1 MKGSMLALAGN
12 RGYDPGANSEK
23 SMRLGGRLAGAIE
36 VLADIENRRRPV
48 ADALKDWGLSRRFA
62 GSGDRAAVGNIV
74 YDALRKKLSHAW
86 LMDDASPAA
95 LAHAVMFRQWQISP
109 EQLAA
114 ELDGDKFAPAPL
126 AAAAM
131 SAFQSRA
138 LDDAPDHVKGDIPE
152 WVVPLFQ
159 ENFDDAWLS
168 EAQALAE
175 RPSLDLRANTLRA
188 NRDKVV
194 SSLEEAHAVPARI
207 ARQGVRIP
215 PGEGPS
221 RLPNV
226 TAELSFAKGWFE
238 VQDEGSQIVADL
250 VMARD
255 GEQILDYCAGGG
267 GKTLALSAT
276 TGNKGQIHAFDADRK
291 RLAPIIERLRR
302 AGTRNVQVHEREK
315 DLVHLVGKCDR
326 VLIDAP
332 CTGTGTWRRRP
343 DTKWRLTQ
351 KNLDERIEQ
360 QRQVLASAMR
370 YVRPGGMLCYVTC
383 SLLPQENQDQV
394 RNFVAGNPDF
404 EIASALGDWQ
414 TLFGTSGVQPVSKDG
429 ATVTLSP
436 ASTDTDG
443 FFFAM
448 MRRKD

>member
-1 MKGSMLALAGN
+1 M
-12 RGYDPGANSEK
+12 
-23 SMRLGGRLAGAIE
+23 
-36 VLADIENRRRPV
+36 
-48 ADALKDWGLSRRFA
+48 DALEED
-62 GSGDRAAVGNIV
+62 
-74 YDALRKKLSHAW
+74 HAI
-86 LMDDASPAA
+86 A
-95 LAHAVMFRQWQISP
+95 
-109 EQLAA
+109 
-114 ELDGDKFAPAPL
+114 
-126 AAAAM
+126 
-131 SAFQSRA
+131 
-138 LDDAPDHVKGDIPE
+138 
-152 WVVPLFQ
+152 
-159 ENFDDAWLS
+159 
-168 EAQALAE
+168 
-175 RPSLDLRANTLRA
+175 
-188 NRDKVV
+188 
-194 SSLEEAHAVPARI
+194 ARI

-250 VMARD
+250 VMAGD

-276 TGNKGQIHAFDADRK
+276 LNNRGQIHAFDADRK

-302 AGTRNVQVHEREK
+302 AGTRNVQVHDREK
-315 DLVHLVGKCDR
+315 DIADLVGKCDR
-326 VLIDAP
+326 VLVDAP

-360 QRQVLASAMR
+360 QRQVLASAAR

-383 SLLPQENQDQV
+383 SLLPQENQERARQ
-394 RNFVAGNPDF
+394 FVAANGDY
-404 EIASALGDWQ
+404 EIVSALDNWQ
-414 TLFGTSGVQPVSKDG
+414 SLFGTSGVQPVSGDG

-448 MRRKD
+448 MRRKG

>member
-1 MKGSMLALAGN
+1 
-12 RGYDPGANSEK
+12 
-23 SMRLGGRLAGAIE
+23 MRLGGRLAGAIE

-74 YDALRKKLSHAW
+74 YDALRKKLSHGW
-86 LMDDASPAA
+86 LMDDASPAS
-95 LAHAVMFRQWQISP
+95 LAHAVLFRQWQITP
-109 EQLAA
+109 EALAA
-114 ELDGDKFAPAPL
+114 ELDGDKFAPEPL
-126 AAAAM
+126 PADRLTAYRCR
-131 SAFQSRA
+131 S
-138 LDDAPDHVKGDIPE
+138 LDDAPDHVRADVPE
-152 WVVPLFQ
+152 WVAPLLRD
-159 ENFDDAWLS
+159 NFGDRWLA
-168 EAQALAE
+168 EAEALAE

-188 NRDKVV
+188 SRDKVV
-194 SSLEEAHAVPARI
+194 DALDESHAVASRI

-250 VMARD
+250 VLAEE

-276 TGNKGQIHAFDADRK
+276 THNKGQIHAFDADRK

-315 DLVHLVGKCDR
+315 DLAHLLGRCDR
-326 VLIDAP
+326 VLVDAP

-343 DTKWRLTQ
+343 DTKWRLTR

-360 QRQVLASAMR
+360 QRQVLAAAAR

-383 SLLPQENQDQV
+383 SLLPDENQRQAAH
-394 RNFVAGNPDF
+394 FVGANGDF
-404 EIASALGDWQ
+404 SLVSALDGWQ
-414 TLFGTSGVQPVSKDG
+414 RLFGATGVVPVSADG
-429 ATVTLSP
+429 MTVTLSP

-448 MRRKD
+448 MRRSG